1 MLHTARIQTPSRR
14 SQIAMPHKRETAG
27 HVPAPA
33 SAPATAIHCVTVC
46 ATIESRNDRRA
57 YTSTSP
63 HEERSVA
70 AAGCRPWPA
79 RCTSP
84 ATPCRAPAATERPPI
99 RPAPRPHPVSF
110 LFPSP
115 ASSLLH
121 GCVCAGLSRAALPR
135 ETDPRSVPKAA
146 RRSSGAAARVGP
158 FPGSPGLAGRAF
170 RARAAP
176 GPARARARMREAEF
190 GRSGDAAFGPF
201 SPEVEIPEKL
211 FDAART
217 PKNMQPMPSNAD
229 NCRTFRYAPQPRSV
243 TAAWRSHH
251 WSAGPKAAAGI
262 RPCRLVI
269 ERHNSGAWIRA
280 KTSAQGAVNRHS
292 WEIAFPCTY
301 SSVTIC
307 QYMLQLQEVAAP
319 ALLLGSAATRSC

>member
-63 HEERSVA
+63 QEERSVA

-79 RCTSP
+79 RRTSP
-84 ATPCRAPAATERPPI
+84 AAPWRAPAATPRPPM
-99 RPAPRPHPVSF
+99 RPAPPLSCAVPGAGFVCRSRMR
-110 LFPSP
+110 LCGS
-115 ASSLLH
+115 
-121 GCVCAGLSRAALPR
+121 VCARQCRAQ
-135 ETDPRSVPKAA
+135 TDPRSVPKAA

-170 RARAAP
+170 RVRAAP